1 VQNREGRILLARGVP
16 EAWRDY
22 AFKLACHGDLAVEAE
37 VKEGRLVRL
46 ALLPGDPSREQRRT
60 IVLPASLAEQVAFNT
75 SSVKSVTRQN
85 GITRLDVHV
94 KGSVELV
101 QGR

>member
-1 VQNREGRILLARGVP
+1 
-16 EAWRDY
+16 
-22 AFKLACHGDLAVEAE
+22 
-37 VKEGRLVRL
+37 
-46 ALLPGDPSREQRRT
+46 LLPGDPSREQRRT